1 MAFKS
6 VAEQIGFNASTQF
19 KERGLISSGT
29 NMDDLGMGIWNRYS
43 GSYTINNKPP
53 YDSFIAIVYR
63 SGSYVVQIA
72 YNVANNSQSIRR
84 TFYGGNWTSW
94 Q

>member
-1 MAFKS
+1 MK
-6 VAEQIGFNASTQF
+6 VAGIMGFDANTQF
-19 KERGLISSGT
+19 KEKGLISSGS

-43 GSYTINNKPP
+43 GSYTITNKPP
-53 YDSFIAIVYR
+53 YESFIVIVYI

-72 YNVANNSQSIRR
+72 YNAANNSQSVRR
-84 TFYGGNWTSW
+84 TYYGGKWTSW